1 MEIMLR
7 TSLLLALLVCPA
19 LAQYT
24 AEPAG
29 PCNAD
34 GVSAAVKG
42 LLEADG
48 VRVKDSSGNAFL
60 ELWLRKEIP
69 TKQESEAP
77 RGADFTN
84 IPPTTVLGVI
94 RYAKNGGDFRGQPI
108 QPGAYV
114 FRFNLQPEDGDH
126 QGASPRRDHVLLSP
140 GAADQDPAATL
151 NFDQAMDLSR
161 KASGTR
167 HPLVLFLASPE
178 SSAKFPGIHQ
188 DGSRQILTVKS
199 GSVAMGIVIVGKA
212 EE

>member
-1 MEIMLR
+1 MLR
-7 TSLLLALLVCPA
+7 TFSLLALLVCPA

-24 AEPAG
+24 TEPAG
-29 PCNAD
+29 PCTAE

-42 LLEADG
+42 LLESDG
-48 VRVKDSSGNAFL
+48 VRVKDSSGTAFI

-69 TKQESEAP
+69 TQQPAEAP

-84 IPPTTVLGVI
+84 IPPAALLGVI

-108 QPGAYV
+108 QPGVYIL
-114 FRFNLQPEDGDH
+114 RFNLQPEDGDH

-140 GAADQDPAATL
+140 AAADQDPAASL
-151 NFDQAMDLSR
+151 SFEQAVDLSR

-178 SSAKFPGIHQ
+178 SGAKFASIHQ

-199 GSVAMGIVIVGKA
+199 GSIGMGIVIVGKA